1 MEKKKIKK
9 LPVNNYPD
17 RELTEDTKWII
28 CMWDIRGDSPEETA
42 IMLKRSLKQV
52 KDIIAECKS
61 DGYYDK
67 VKRHIEEFDFECA
80 NRKEKT
86 SSTGRFRFPLT
97 CLKNEVMISEN
108 C

>member
-52 KDIIAECKS
+52 NDIIAECKS

-67 VKRHIEEFDFECA
+67 VKRHIEEFDLRNA
-80 NRKEKT
+80 MRGKERVAL
-86 SSTGRFRFPLT
+86 TGSFKFPLT
-97 CLKNEVMISEN
+97 CLKTEAG
-108 C
+108 